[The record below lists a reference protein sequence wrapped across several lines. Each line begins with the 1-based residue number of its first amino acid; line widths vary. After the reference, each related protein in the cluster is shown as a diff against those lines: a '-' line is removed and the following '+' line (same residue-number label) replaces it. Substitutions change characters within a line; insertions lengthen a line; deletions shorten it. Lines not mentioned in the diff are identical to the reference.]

1 MTAISLTIPLSPHG
15 SHSKHDPLSRAKEI
29 AASGLDAQT
38 KRLQTISENLANAN
52 VTAADPNSDPYR
64 RMIVRFK
71 HDPVTGKVHAVGASP
86 DPSDFRREHS
96 PLDPGADEKGFVK
109 MSNVNPLTE
118 MADLRQADQSFS
130 ACLKA
135 YEVSVDLD
143 KKILD
148 MLRA

>member
-1 MTAISLTIPLSPHG
+1 MAMVLSTFPLLPRG
-15 SHSKHDPLSRAKEI
+15 SYPKHDLLSRAKEI
-29 AASGLDAQT
+29 AASGMDAQI

-52 VTAADPNSDPYR
+52 VTAADPDSDPYR

-71 HDPVTGKVHAVGASP
+71 HDPVTGKVHATGKSP
-86 DPSDFRREHS
+86 DQSEFRREHS
-96 PLDPGADEKGFVK
+96 PLDPGADEKGFIK
-109 MSNVNPLTE
+109 MSNVNPLIE

-135 YEVSVDLD
+135 YEAAVDLD
-143 KKILD
+143 KKIID

>member
-1 MTAISLTIPLSPHG
+1 MTVIPSTLPLPSRKSYPE
-15 SHSKHDPLSRAKEI
+15 HDPLSRAKGI
-29 AASGLDAQT
+29 AASGMDAQI

-71 HDPVTGKVHAVGASP
+71 HDQVTGKVYAIGTSP

-109 MSNVNPLTE
+109 MSNVNPLIE

-135 YEVSVDLD
+135 YEAAVDLD
-143 KKILD
+143 KKIID
-148 MLRA
+148 MLKA